1 MKKKTC
7 EDCDGDG
14 VVSCIQCDGLGEKE
28 CNSCGGTG
36 KVDDEEE
43 WESYPR

>member
-14 VVSCIQCDGLGEKE
+14 VVSCTHVSCTQCDGSGEKE
-28 CNSCGGTG
+28 CNSCGGMG
-36 KVDDEEE
+36 KVDDD
-43 WESYPR
+43 